1 MEAHGE
7 FLRAELGDRD
17 LAEAIKKDY
26 RQAPL
31 DEATRALL
39 DYSVKLTLH
48 AHTCSEQ
55 DLEQLRGQGFSD
67 EDIVDAVALIGIMN
81 YLNRIAD
88 ALGIALNDEYRGIE
102 QSQVGGGGE
111 KSKPLTTDS

>member
-17 LAEAIKKDY
+17 LAEALKKDY
-26 RQAPL
+26 REAPL

-39 DYSVKLTLH
+39 DYTVKLTLH

-55 DLEQLRGQGFSD
+55 DLEQLRAEGFS
-67 EDIVDAVALIGIMN
+67 EEEIVEAVALIGMMN

-88 ALGIALNDEYRGIE
+88 ALGIALNEEYRGIE
-102 QSQVGGGGE
+102 KSQVGGGE
-111 KSKPLTTDS
+111 KT

>member
-7 FLRAELGDRD
+7 FLRAELGDRK

-31 DEATRALL
+31 DPATRALL
-39 DYSVKLTLH
+39 DFAIKLTRE

-55 DLEQLRGQGFSD
+55 DLEQLRGHGFSE
-67 EDIVDAVALIGIMN
+67 EDIVDAVAVISFFN
-81 YLNRIAD
+81 YINRIAD
-88 ALGIALNDEYRGIE
+88 ALGIVFNQEYRSIE
-102 QSQVGGGGE
+102 KTQVGAGE
-111 KSKPLTTDS
+111 KK

>member
-7 FLRAELGDRD
+7 FLRAELGDRN

-31 DEATRALL
+31 DKATRALL
-39 DYSVKLTLH
+39 DYTVKLTLH

-55 DLEQLRGQGFSD
+55 DLEQLRALGFSD
-67 EDIVDAVALIGIMN
+67 EDIVDAVALIGMMN
-81 YLNRIAD
+81 YLNCIAD
-88 ALGIALNDEYRGIE
+88 ALGIALNEEYRGIE

-111 KSKPLTTDS
+111 KKS

>member
-7 FLRAELGDRD
+7 FLRAELGDRK

-31 DEATRALL
+31 DSATRALL
-39 DYSVKLTLH
+39 DFAVKLTRE

-55 DLEQLRGQGFSD
+55 DLEQLRGHGFSE
-67 EDIVDAVALIGIMN
+67 EDIVDAVAVISFFN
-81 YLNRIAD
+81 YINRIAD
-88 ALGIALNDEYRGIE
+88 ALGIVFNQEYRSIE
-102 QSQVGGGGE
+102 KTQVGAGE
-111 KSKPLTTDS
+111 KK

>member
-7 FLRAELGDRD
+7 FLRAELGDRN

-26 RQAPL
+26 RQALL
-31 DEATRALL
+31 DAATRALL

-55 DLEQLRGQGFSD
+55 DLEQLRAEGFSD
-67 EDIVDAVALIGIMN
+67 EDIVDAVALIGMMN

-102 QSQVGGGGE
+102 QSQVGGGGG
-111 KSKPLTTDS
+111 SKPLTADN